1 MKTIACT
8 LFAAA
13 LGLAQTSPSSNT
25 TSNPTPSKT
34 APANAAP
41 AKSAS
46 VKSAPP
52 AQKPKQQPQP
62 TPKVANAK
70 PLTIPPGAEQV
81 EPYLYRYTD
90 SDGKTWMYR
99 QTPFG
104 VARYDP
110 NAVSSQPA
118 PKTDPGKVTD
128 LGDSYRFERKTP
140 FGAASWVRKKT
151 ELNDEE
157 KAMVDQSAGSA
168 PTKNANTAS
177 TATAKEAK

>member
-1 MKTIACT
+1 MKTIALT
-8 LFAAA
+8 LLAAA
-13 LGLAQTSPSSNT
+13 LGIAQTSPAPNA
-25 TSNPTPSKT
+25 PPSKT

-41 AKSAS
+41 AK
-46 VKSAPP
+46 PP
-52 AQKPKQQPQP
+52 AAKTATPSAQAPAKPKPQQ
-62 TPKVANAK
+62 TPRVANAK

-110 NAVSSQPA
+110 AALPNQPA

-140 FGAASWVRKKT
+140 FGVATWVRKKT

-157 KAMVDQSAGSA
+157 KAMVDQSGGSA
-168 PTKNANTAS
+168 PAPSKNATAS
-177 TATAKEAK
+177 AATAKEAK